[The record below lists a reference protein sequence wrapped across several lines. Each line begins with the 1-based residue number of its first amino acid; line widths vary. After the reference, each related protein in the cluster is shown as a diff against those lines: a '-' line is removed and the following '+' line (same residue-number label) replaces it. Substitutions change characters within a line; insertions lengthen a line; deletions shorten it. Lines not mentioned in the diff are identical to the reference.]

1 MGRSQEQIEHHNRY
15 RNCKNWAENYNIY
28 IDVNDLEN
36 YLWFKQNKT
45 LVKKLIPLADKLREL
60 QTPIDE
66 RSTSQED
73 TPVPQTP

>member
-66 RSTSQED
+66 RSTSQGD